1 MINIDSY
8 NAASPDNR
16 HILNTSNGYQ
26 GKHSWCICLYI
37 CEVDYITFK
46 VDLLE
51 KYFDGLWKT
60 QCSSQLDAGDP
71 STCPWKMDG
80 L

>member
-1 MINIDSY
+1 MVTKLNIPGVLVY
-8 NAASPDNR
+8 
-16 HILNTSNGYQ
+16 T
-26 GKHSWCICLYI
+26 YI

-71 STCPWKMDG
+71 STCPWEMDG